1 MLLQSFL
8 VIIGWVVV
16 HTLSVYR
23 DVEKNRR
30 ETITSI
36 IDELT
41 EKTDSIFS
49 LSTQYHTED
58 RSQTKEVEIRM
69 ALQDY
74 QIQMSGLKQICNK
87 LSYEKI
93 KKIEL
98 ELLKLLR
105 QSITLAHFADEH
117 DAPIDYEDIIIKNIV
132 EAVVELKKS
141 LVELR
146 NDYIKT
152 SYWVQKLGNKN

>member
-1 MLLQSFL
+1 MMLQSFL
-8 VIIGWVVV
+8 VIVGWVVV

-36 IDELT
+36 IDELM
-41 EKTDSIFS
+41 ENTDSIFN
-49 LSTQYHTED
+49 LSTQYHTEE
-58 RSQTKEVEIRM
+58 RSQTKEIEIRM

-74 QIQMSGLKQICNK
+74 QIQISGLTQICNTP
-87 LSYEKI
+87 SHGKI
-93 KKIEL
+93 NKIEKQ
-98 ELLKLLR
+98 LLKSLR
-105 QSITLAHFADEH
+105 QAVTLNHFSDEH
-117 DAPIDYEDIIIKNIV
+117 DAPIDHEDIIIRNMV
-132 EAVVELKKS
+132 DVVVELKKS

-152 SYWVQKLGNKN
+152 SYWVQKLGNKI